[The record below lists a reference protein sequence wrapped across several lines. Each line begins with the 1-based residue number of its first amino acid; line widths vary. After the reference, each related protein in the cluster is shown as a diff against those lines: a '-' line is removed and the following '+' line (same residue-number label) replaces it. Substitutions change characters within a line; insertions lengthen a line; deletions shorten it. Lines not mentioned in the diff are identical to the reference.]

1 MTNILQMI
9 AVTSMVLC
17 SIASSGHAL
26 ELPRDFT
33 RAAQSEDVDPL
44 LLFAIALKE
53 SKQGVETG
61 VAPTPFAI
69 RDETGSYYF
78 DSLEKAENFLE
89 KSIGQGRMNIDIGM
103 MQINY
108 GQHKRFVTDP
118 KTMLDPYLN
127 ARIGA
132 RILNKALKSVPNDTV
147 LGIGR
152 YHHWRDENRAR
163 EYGTSVIEIW
173 KKLQILALQ
182 DARN

>member
-1 MTNILQMI
+1 M
-9 AVTSMVLC
+9 
-17 SIASSGHAL
+17 
-26 ELPRDFT
+26 
-33 RAAQSEDVDPL
+33 RAAESEGVEPL

-53 SKQGVETG
+53 SKKGVENG

-69 RDETGSYYF
+69 RDATGSHYF
-78 DSLEKAENFLE
+78 DSLDQAERFLE
-89 KSIGQGRMNIDIGM
+89 NSIAEGRSNIDVGM

-127 ARIGA
+127 VRIGA
-132 RILNKALKSVPNDTV
+132 RILKSALSSVPNDTV

-163 EYGTSVIEIW
+163 DYGTSVIEIW
-173 KKLQILALQ
+173 KKLQKLASHK
-182 DARN
+182 ARK